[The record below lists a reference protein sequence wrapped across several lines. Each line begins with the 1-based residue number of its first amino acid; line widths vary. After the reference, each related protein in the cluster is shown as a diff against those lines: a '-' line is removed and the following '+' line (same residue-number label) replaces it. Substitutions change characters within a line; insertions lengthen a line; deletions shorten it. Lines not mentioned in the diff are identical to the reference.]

1 ERVSGLFGCVDEVII
16 NGVELPPTLSGRPPC
31 YDCFSLDPNIYHV
44 SATLD
49 KYLEKNLIPLT
60 LPTVFQDPDLEK
72 LTFDFSFFY
81 DRQES
86 IINSLFMLV
95 FSDNEDL
102 SVEHRVWIYLTNN
115 EVKMVASPSD
125 EEPQDQ
131 GHSVT
136 LPNLPRSRN
145 TWHFIKLEMLF
156 LGPTKVFLLRS
167 KGEQSLPLMM
177 LQPMR
182 NLKAIYFGQDMV
194 IKPKLLGPKLH
205 STPGRP
211 FVGCFRDIRLR
222 TNLDVATLRFPANI
236 PGLLEG
242 SLQHC
247 PEFSGHIPLDDLQF
261 TYSCASG
268 PGGQHVNK
276 TRSKVEVRF
285 HVPSASWIPEPARAR
300 LLEKEAHRI
309 TKDSF
314 FIIASDRT
322 RKQVLNQADCL
333 ERIRRLVRE
342 CVAEINKPP
351 PDPETIE
358 LIQKRKAKANESR
371 LIQKKMSSLTKQYR
385 QKPTVYDL

>member
-1 ERVSGLFGCVDEVII
+1 MFTAVARLGRGSTPSLPIVSL
-16 NGVELPPTLSGRPPC
+16 LR
-31 YDCFSLDPNIYHV
+31 CFSS
-44 SATLD
+44 SARSVNNASANVQIVT
-49 KYLEKNLIPLT
+49 
-60 LPTVFQDPDLEK
+60 
-72 LTFDFSFFY
+72 
-81 DRQES
+81 
-86 IINSLFMLV
+86 
-95 FSDNEDL
+95 DN
-102 SVEHRVWIYLTNN
+102 
-115 EVKMVASPSD
+115 
-125 EEPQDQ
+125 
-131 GHSVT
+131 G
-136 LPNLPRSRN
+136 
-145 TWHFIKLEMLF
+145 
-156 LGPTKVFLLRS
+156 
-167 KGEQSLPLMM
+167 
-177 LQPMR
+177 
-182 NLKAIYFGQDMV
+182 
-194 IKPKLLGPKLH
+194 
-205 STPGRP
+205 STSQ
-211 FVGCFRDIRLR
+211 
-222 TNLDVATLRFPANI
+222 
-236 PGLLEG
+236 

-285 HVPSASWIPEPARAR
+285 HVPSASWIPEPVRAR

-333 ERIRRLVRE
+333 ERIRRLIRE

-385 QKPTVYDL
+385 RKPTVYDL